1 MALEFGVFDH
11 IEPVPNMGL
20 QETYEL
26 RMQQIEVLD
35 LAGYYAYH
43 LAEHHT
49 PAVHSL
55 APSQNVFLAAVSQRT
70 SKIRFGPGI
79 CVLPLHH
86 PVQLIEEYCMLDHLS
101 GGRLEIGVGRGG
113 VFEAFFWGQDSDVET
128 NYARYRETLAA
139 VQNGLS
145 NDVLTH
151 QGEFYNFDALPMRLR
166 PLQQPTPPF
175 WYMRNVETAAMDGM
189 NTIIVG
195 GLDSFEANVK
205 RYHQEWEKH
214 QGVGALTAQGTE
226 PKIGLVVHLLLADT
240 DEEAMEQAKPAWEH
254 YSWNL
259 GTPRRLE
266 AERRGLTQF
275 QGEGMNPRPASI
287 PAREIPQ
294 EDRRDLAATLE
305 DMAYTLGEREVAI
318 ARELTKIHE
327 EVSRGSLAEL
337 ASRYRSEAESGRV
350 PRGEVVIVVGPPSKD
365 HSGVLNQ
372 GAIGESD
379 KLLRVALQSMGTK
392 KAAET
397 VASATGLSRR
407 SLYARALILINARE

>member
-1 MALEFGVFDH
+1 MALQFGVFDH
-11 IEPVPNMGL
+11 IEPVPGLGL
-20 QETYEL
+20 QETYNL
-26 RMQQIEVLD
+26 RMDQIEVLD
-35 LAGYYAYH
+35 KAGYYAYH

-70 SKIRFGPGI
+70 QNIRFGPGI

-113 VFEAFFWGQDSDVET
+113 VFEAFFWGQDSDVEA

-151 QGEFYNFDALPMRLR
+151 KGEYYEFEQLPMRLR
-166 PLQQPTPPF
+166 PMQQPMPPF
-175 WYMRNVETAAMDGM
+175 WYMRNVETAAIDGM

-195 GLDSFEANVK
+195 GLDGFEANVK
-205 RYHQEWEKH
+205 RYREEWDKH
-214 QGVGALTAQGTE
+214 QGVGSLTAQGTV

-240 DEEAMEQAKPAWEH
+240 DTEAMAQAKPAWDH

-275 QGEGMNPRPASI
+275 QGEGMNPRPASV
-287 PAREIPQ
+287 PSRDLPHE
-294 EDRRDLAATLE
+294 ERRDLAATLE
-305 DMAYTLGEREVAI
+305 DEERIE
-318 ARELTKIHE
+318 RRQNL
-327 EVSRGSLAEL
+327 R
-337 ASRYRSEAESGRV
+337 GRV
-350 PRGEVVIVVGPPSKD
+350 ADPTGG
-365 HSGVLNQ
+365 
-372 GAIGESD
+372 GAGFGS
-379 KLLRVALQSMGTK
+379 VAGSPDTIRKYMD
-392 KAAET
+392 EY
-397 VASATGLSRR
+397 VATGANYFVGAFQWGDLSHEQAMR
-407 SLYARALILINARE
+407 SIELFTNEVMPHYV

>member
-1 MALEFGVFDH
+1 MALQFGVFDH
-11 IEPVPNMGL
+11 IEPVPGLGL
-20 QETYEL
+20 QETYNL
-26 RMQQIEVLD
+26 RMEQIEILD
-35 LAGYYAYH
+35 KAGYYAYH

-70 SKIRFGPGI
+70 ENIRFGPGI

-113 VFEAFFWGQDSDVET
+113 VFEAFFWGQDSDVES

-151 QGEFYNFDALPMRLR
+151 QGEFYNFDELPMRLR
-166 PLQQPTPPF
+166 PMQQPMPPF

-205 RYHQEWEKH
+205 RYHEEWDKH
-214 QGVGALTAQGTE
+214 QGAGSLTAQGTV

-240 DEEAMEQAKPAWEH
+240 DEEAMAQAKPAWDH

-275 QGEGMNPRPASI
+275 QGEGMNPRPSAI
-287 PAREIPQ
+287 PAREIPR
-294 EDRRDLAATLE
+294 EERRDLAATLE
-305 DMAYTLGEREVAI
+305 DEERIE
-318 ARELTKIHE
+318 RRQNLQ
-327 EVSRGSLAEL
+327 
-337 ASRYRSEAESGRV
+337 GRV
-350 PRGEVVIVVGPPSKD
+350 ANPAGG
-365 HSGVLNQ
+365 
-372 GAIGESD
+372 GAGFGS
-379 KLLRVALQSMGTK
+379 VAGSP
-392 KAAET
+392 ET
-397 VASATGLSRR
+397 IRKYMDEYVATGANYFVAAFQWGDLSHEQALR
-407 SLYARALILINARE
+407 SIDLFTNQVMPYYK

>member
-1 MALEFGVFDH
+1 MALQFGVFDH
-11 IEPVPNMGL
+11 IEPVPGLGL
-20 QETYEL
+20 QETYNL
-26 RMQQIEVLD
+26 RMEQIQVLD
-35 LAGYYAYH
+35 KAGYYAYH

-70 SKIRFGPGI
+70 VNIRFGPGI

-113 VFEAFFWGQDSDVET
+113 VFEAFFWGQDSDVES

-151 QGEFYNFDALPMRLR
+151 KGEFYNFDELPMRLR
-166 PLQQPTPPF
+166 PMQQPMPPF

-195 GLDSFEANVK
+195 GLDSFEANVT
-205 RYHQEWEKH
+205 RYHEEWAKH

-240 DEEAMEQAKPAWEH
+240 DEEAMAQAKPAWDH

-275 QGEGMNPRPASI
+275 QGEGMNPRPSSV
-287 PAREIPQ
+287 PVRDIPQ
-294 EDRRDLAATLE
+294 EERRDLAATLVDE
-305 DMAYTLGEREVAI
+305 ERIERRQNLQGHVANPVGGGAGFGSVAGSPATI
-318 ARELTKIHE
+318 RKYME
-327 EVSRGSLAEL
+327 EYV
-337 ASRYRSEAESGRV
+337 
-350 PRGEVVIVVGPPSKD
+350 
-365 HSGVLNQ
+365 
-372 GAIGESD
+372 
-379 KLLRVALQSMGTK
+379 
-392 KAAET
+392 
-397 VASATGLSRR
+397 ATGANYFVGAFQWGGLSHEQAMR
-407 SLYARALILINARE
+407 SIELFTNEVMPHYS

>member
-1 MALEFGVFDH
+1 MALQFGVFDH
-11 IEPVPNMGL
+11 IEPVPGLGL
-20 QETYEL
+20 QETYNL
-26 RMQQIEVLD
+26 RMDQIEVLD
-35 LAGYYAYH
+35 KAGYYAYH

-70 SKIRFGPGI
+70 QNIRFGPGI

-113 VFEAFFWGQDSDVET
+113 VFEAFFWGQDSDVEA

-151 QGEFYNFDALPMRLR
+151 KGEFYEFEQLPMRLR
-166 PLQQPTPPF
+166 PMQQPMPPF
-175 WYMRNVETAAMDGM
+175 WYMRNVETAAIDGM

-195 GLDSFEANVK
+195 GLDGFEANVK
-205 RYHQEWEKH
+205 RYREEWNKH
-214 QGVGALTAQGTE
+214 QGVGSLTAQGTA

-240 DEEAMEQAKPAWEH
+240 DTEAMAQAKPAWDH

-275 QGEGMNPRPASI
+275 QGEGMNPRPASV
-287 PAREIPQ
+287 PSRDLPHE
-294 EDRRDLAATLE
+294 ERRDLAATLE
-305 DMAYTLGEREVAI
+305 DEERIE
-318 ARELTKIHE
+318 RRQNL
-327 EVSRGSLAEL
+327 R
-337 ASRYRSEAESGRV
+337 GRV
-350 PRGEVVIVVGPPSKD
+350 ADPTGG
-365 HSGVLNQ
+365 
-372 GAIGESD
+372 GAGFGS
-379 KLLRVALQSMGTK
+379 VAGSPDTIRKYMD
-392 KAAET
+392 EY
-397 VASATGLSRR
+397 VATGANYFVGAFQWGDLSHEQAMR
-407 SLYARALILINARE
+407 SIELFTNEVMPHYV

>member
-1 MALEFGVFDH
+1 MALQFGVFDH
-11 IEPVPNMGL
+11 IEPVPGLGL
-20 QETYEL
+20 QETYNL
-26 RMQQIEVLD
+26 RMDQIEVLD
-35 LAGYYAYH
+35 KAGYYAYH

-70 SKIRFGPGI
+70 QNIRFGPGI

-113 VFEAFFWGQDSDVET
+113 VFEAFFWGQDSDVEA

-151 QGEFYNFDALPMRLR
+151 KGEYYEFEQLPMRLR
-166 PLQQPTPPF
+166 PMQQPMPPF
-175 WYMRNVETAAMDGM
+175 WYMRNVETAAIDGM

-195 GLDSFEANVK
+195 GLDGFEANVK
-205 RYHQEWEKH
+205 RYREEWNKH
-214 QGVGALTAQGTE
+214 QGVGSLTAQGTV

-240 DEEAMEQAKPAWEH
+240 DTEAMAQAKPAWDH

-266 AERRGLTQF
+266 AERRGLPQF
-275 QGEGMNPRPASI
+275 QGEGMNPRPASV
-287 PAREIPQ
+287 PSRDLPHE
-294 EDRRDLAATLE
+294 ERRDLAATLE
-305 DMAYTLGEREVAI
+305 DEERIE
-318 ARELTKIHE
+318 RRQNL
-327 EVSRGSLAEL
+327 R
-337 ASRYRSEAESGRV
+337 GRV
-350 PRGEVVIVVGPPSKD
+350 ADPTGG
-365 HSGVLNQ
+365 
-372 GAIGESD
+372 GAGFGS
-379 KLLRVALQSMGTK
+379 VAGSPDTIRKYMD
-392 KAAET
+392 EY
-397 VASATGLSRR
+397 VATGANYFVCAFQWGDLSHEQAMR
-407 SLYARALILINARE
+407 SIELFTNEVMPHYV

>member
-1 MALEFGVFDH
+1 MALQFGVFDH
-11 IEPVPNMGL
+11 IEPVPGLGL
-20 QETYEL
+20 QETYDL
-26 RMQQIEVLD
+26 RMEQIEVLD
-35 LAGYYAYH
+35 KAGYYAYH

-70 SKIRFGPGI
+70 RNIRFGPGI

-113 VFEAFFWGQDSDVET
+113 VFEAFFWGQDSDVES

-139 VQNGLS
+139 VQYGLS
-145 NDVLTH
+145 HDVLDH
-151 QGEFYNFDALPMRLR
+151 HGEFYNFDELPMRLR
-166 PLQQPTPPF
+166 PKQEPMPPF

-195 GLDSFEANVK
+195 GLDSFEANVT
-205 RYHQEWEKH
+205 RYRQEWDKH
-214 QGVGALTAQGTE
+214 QGLGALTAQGTE

-240 DEEAMEQAKPAWEH
+240 DEEAMEQAKPAWDH

-275 QGEGMNPRPASI
+275 QGEGMNPRPSSI
-287 PAREIPQ
+287 PVRDIPQ
-294 EDRRDLAATLE
+294 EERRDLAATLE
-305 DMAYTLGEREVAI
+305 DEERIER
-318 ARELTKIHE
+318 RENL
-327 EVSRGSLAEL
+327 R
-337 ASRYRSEAESGRV
+337 GRV
-350 PRGEVVIVVGPPSKD
+350 ANPAGG
-365 HSGVLNQ
+365 
-372 GAIGESD
+372 GAGFGS
-379 KLLRVALQSMGTK
+379 VAGSP
-392 KAAET
+392 ET
-397 VASATGLSRR
+397 IRKYMDEYVATGANYFVGAFQWGDLSHEQAMR
-407 SLYARALILINARE
+407 SIGLFTNEVMPHYAG

>member
-1 MALEFGVFDH
+1 MALQFGVFDH
-11 IEPVPNMGL
+11 IEPVPGLGL
-20 QETYEL
+20 QETYNL
-26 RMQQIEVLD
+26 RMDQIEVLD
-35 LAGYYAYH
+35 KAGYYAYH

-70 SKIRFGPGI
+70 QNIRFGPGI

-113 VFEAFFWGQDSDVET
+113 VFEAFFWGQDSDVEA

-151 QGEFYNFDALPMRLR
+151 KGEFYDFEQLPMRLR
-166 PLQQPTPPF
+166 PMQQPMPPF
-175 WYMRNVETAAMDGM
+175 WYMRNVETAAIDGM

-195 GLDSFEANVK
+195 GLDGFEANVK
-205 RYHQEWEKH
+205 RYREEWDKH
-214 QGVGALTAQGTE
+214 QGVGSLTAQGTV

-240 DEEAMEQAKPAWEH
+240 DTEAMAQAKPAWDH

-275 QGEGMNPRPASI
+275 QGEGMNPRPASV
-287 PAREIPQ
+287 PSRDLPHEA
-294 EDRRDLAATLE
+294 RRDLAATLE
-305 DMAYTLGEREVAI
+305 DEERIE
-318 ARELTKIHE
+318 RRQNL
-327 EVSRGSLAEL
+327 R
-337 ASRYRSEAESGRV
+337 GRV
-350 PRGEVVIVVGPPSKD
+350 ADPTGG
-365 HSGVLNQ
+365 
-372 GAIGESD
+372 GAGFGS
-379 KLLRVALQSMGTK
+379 VAGSPDTIRKYMD
-392 KAAET
+392 EY
-397 VASATGLSRR
+397 VATGANYFVGAFQWGDLSHEQAMR
-407 SLYARALILINARE
+407 SIELFTNEVMPHYV